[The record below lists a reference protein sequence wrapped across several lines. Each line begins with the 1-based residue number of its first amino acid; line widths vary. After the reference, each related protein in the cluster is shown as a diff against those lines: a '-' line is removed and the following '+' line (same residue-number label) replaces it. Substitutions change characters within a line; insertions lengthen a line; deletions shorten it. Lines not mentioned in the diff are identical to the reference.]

1 VANSS
6 PFIAS
11 MKDVSHVYGKVTA
24 LDAINVD
31 LPAGKM
37 LGLIGPDGVGKS
49 TLLGLL
55 SGSRKIQSGSIQALD
70 GDMRS
75 VRHRRMTCQKI
86 AYMPQGLGKNLYQE
100 LSIRENLDFFGKL
113 FEQGPEERASRIHHL
128 TKATGLDAFLDRPA
142 GKLSGGMKQKL
153 GLCCALIHDPDFLI
167 LDEPTTGVDPLFRQ
181 QFWELIK
188 RIRSERPS
196 MSVLV
201 STAYMEE
208 ADRFDWLIAMNAG
221 HILATGSPDEVKT
234 ATGTDSL
241 EAAFVQLLPEE
252 ERSEAIDLTIPPF
265 EPGEHNI
272 AIQAKGLTRR
282 FGNFTAVDNVSFDIR
297 CGEIFGF
304 TGSNG
309 CGKSTTMKVMTG
321 LLPASEGE
329 ALLFGKALDAND
341 LETRQRV
348 GYMSQSFSLY
358 GELTVSQNLYLHAR
372 LYHLPPETIDA
383 RVAELIETFDLKSY
397 AQVKSGALPLGIRQ
411 RLSLAVAVVHKPE
424 MLILD
429 EPTSGVDPVARD
441 AFWTL
446 LVSLS
451 RKDKVT
457 IFISTHFMNEA
468 QRCDRIALMHAGK
481 VLACDTPAALAKSK
495 GTEDLETAF
504 VAYLSEAIGEDSGT
518 SGTPKLGF
526 DDGAKSARSPLAS
539 SMVRLLAYASREF
552 REIIRDPVRLTFSF
566 LGSVILLLI
575 IGYGITTDV
584 NNLTFAVLD
593 QDRTPESRSY
603 ISQFSSS
610 AYFTEKEPITDAS
623 DLHNRLVSGDIS
635 LALELPSQFGKQLKS
650 GAEPEVSAWIDGANT
665 IRSGTIEGYVTGAH
679 YSFLKQKAA
688 ETGIDA
694 SQLSPA
700 DIETRFLY
708 NPSFKSLYAIGP
720 GVPAILLL
728 MFPAILMG
736 LSIAKEKETGTIT
749 NFYVAPTRRLEF
761 LLGKQLPYVAI
772 GFVNFVIL
780 TFIVVAVFQV
790 PLKGSLLALS
800 LGALVYVTVTSGYGM
815 LVSTFTPNQVVAVL
829 ATAVISMMPTIQYSG
844 LIEPISTLQPSGR
857 LIGTFWP
864 SSHYLH
870 LNVGAFTKGLEF
882 HSLLPDILALLAFI
896 PFFTIASALLLQK
909 QEK

>member
-1 VANSS
+1 MA
-6 PFIAS
+6 PPPTFIARIEGL
-11 MKDVSHVYGKVTA
+11 SHAYGKVTA
-24 LDAINVD
+24 LDTIDVD

-55 SGSRKIQSGSIQALD
+55 SGSRKIQTGSVHALG

-75 VRHRRMTCQKI
+75 VRHRRETCRKI

-113 FEQGPEERASRIHHL
+113 FEQGPEERAARIDHL
-128 TKATGLDAFLDRPA
+128 TRATGLNAFLDRPA

-167 LDEPTTGVDPLFRQ
+167 LDEPTTGVDPLSRR
-181 QFWELIK
+181 QFWELIE
-188 RIRSERPS
+188 RIRSERPG

-208 ADRFDWLIAMNAG
+208 AERFDWLIAMNAG
-221 HILATGSPDEVKT
+221 HVLATGTPDEVKT

-252 ERSEAIDLTIPPF
+252 ERSDAIDFTIPPF
-265 EPGEHNI
+265 DASDSEI

-282 FGNFTAVDNVSFDIR
+282 FGNFTAVDRVSFDIR
-297 CGEIFGF
+297 RGEIFGF
-304 TGSNG
+304 LGSNG

-329 ALLFGKALDAND
+329 ALLFGKPLDAGD

-372 LYHLPPETIDA
+372 LYRLPAETIDA
-383 RVAELIETFDLKSY
+383 RVADLIETFDLEAY
-397 AQVKSGALPLGIRQ
+397 AEERSGGLPLGIRQ

-441 AFWTL
+441 AFWQL

-468 QRCDRIALMHAGK
+468 LRCDRISLMHAGK
-481 VLACDTPAALAKSK
+481 VLACDTPAALAEAK
-495 GTEDLETAF
+495 GTDDLETAF
-504 VAYLSEAIGEDSGT
+504 IAYLTEAIGDDSAPSETT
-518 SGTPKLGF
+518 SLGF
-526 DDGAKSARSPLAS
+526 DKAGTTRRSSLAS
-539 SMVRLLAYASREF
+539 AAVRLLAYASREF
-552 REIIRDPVRLTFSF
+552 REILRDPVRLTFSF

-593 QDRTPESRSY
+593 QDQTPESRSY

-610 AYFTEKEPITDAS
+610 AYFTEKAPIATADE
-623 DLHNRLVSGDIS
+623 LHKRLVSGDIT
-635 LALELPSQFGKQLKS
+635 LALELPNQFGKQLKR
-650 GAEPEVSAWIDGANT
+650 GEEPEVSAWIDGANT

-688 ETGIDA
+688 EIGIDVT
-694 SQLSPA
+694 QLSVA

-728 MFPAILMG
+728 MFPAILMS

-749 NFYVAPTRRLEF
+749 NFYVTPTRRLEF
-761 LLGKQLPYVAI
+761 LVGKQLPYILI

-790 PLKGSLLALS
+790 PLKGSLIALG
-800 LGALVYVTVTSGYGM
+800 LGALVYVTVTTGYGM

-870 LNVGAFTKGLEF
+870 LNVGAFTKGLGFET
-882 HSLLPDILALLAFI
+882 LLPDILALLAFI
-896 PFFTIASALLLQK
+896 PFFTAASALLLKK
-909 QEK
+909 QEA